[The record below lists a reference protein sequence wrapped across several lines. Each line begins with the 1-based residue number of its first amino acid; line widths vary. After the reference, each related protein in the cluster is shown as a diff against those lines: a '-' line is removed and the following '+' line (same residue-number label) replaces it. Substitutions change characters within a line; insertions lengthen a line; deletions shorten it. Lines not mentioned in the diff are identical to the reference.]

1 MDYDG
6 FITYCFV
13 QGINPDIIR
22 ACRTKVME
30 DDYVLN
36 HKVITISPTSS
47 LGYAELSDITTVEQG
62 IREIKESIWMSV
74 CDFDERGRS
83 LEKLRT
89 KQLIK
94 KPHRSLTRRVLKTY
108 YLLNGKAD

>member
-1 MDYDG
+1 MDYNG
-6 FITYCFV
+6 FITFCFT
-13 QGINPDIIR
+13 QGINPEIIR
-22 ACRTKVME
+22 ACRAKVME

-36 HKVITISPTSS
+36 HKVIQISSASS

-62 IREIKESIWMSV
+62 IKEIKQSIWMSV
-74 CDFDERGRS
+74 TDCDELGRS

-94 KPHRSLTRRVLKTY
+94 KPHKSLTRRVLKTY
-108 YLLNGKAD
+108 YLLNGTAD